1 MHAKTV
7 SERLKRTRAR
17 AESLIV
23 EEAEALIVEEA
34 EALIVEETEALIVE
48 EPEPSMAEENVTKS
62 IRKGESSIVT
72 ARL

>member
-17 AESLIV
+17 AES
-23 EEAEALIVEEA
+23 LIVEEA